1 MGAGT
6 AQGGACLLI
15 SGKERKNMEFVVFA
29 GVLLLLFIFMIVQEL
44 IQTKNQEKLFKKYLR
59 ENYGKEPP
67 KEYSLERFARL
78 GSYLERHKEEKQLD
92 DITWNDLGMDEVF
105 RRIDRTYS
113 AAGEEYLYYTL
124 RNISCGREALEHL
137 EEVVNWL
144 QGQENIKVRIQLLMK
159 RLGLQT
165 IKWQSKD

>member
-6 AQGGACLLI
+6 AQRGACLLI
-15 SGKERKNMEFVVFA
+15 SGKVRKNMEFVVFA

-144 QGQENIKVRIQLLMK
+144 QEQENIKVRIQLLMK
-159 RLGLQT
+159 R
-165 IKWQSKD
+165 